1 MLGNLVKGVREIIS
15 DIVQTNIISSLI
27 QLLQTGS
34 NDGKE
39 QSART
44 LELLTIDEAAVNIM
58 IQEGSD

>member
-1 MLGNLVKGVREIIS
+1 MKGVREIIS

>member
-1 MLGNLVKGVREIIS
+1 MKGVREIIS

-58 IQEGSD
+58 IQEGSDC